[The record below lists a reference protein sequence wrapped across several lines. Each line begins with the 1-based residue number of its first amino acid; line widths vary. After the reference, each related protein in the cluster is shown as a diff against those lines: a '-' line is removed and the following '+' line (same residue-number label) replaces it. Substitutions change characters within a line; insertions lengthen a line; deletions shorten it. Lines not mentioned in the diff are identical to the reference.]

1 MDWDITE
8 IPTYS
13 FVMFEKSDSKQVKKA
28 NSTLIAFIV
37 K

>member
-8 IPTYS
+8 IPS